1 MRIAFTPA
9 FLRQIKKLDPALQ
22 EEVIEKTELFKDKES
37 HKILKAHKLKG
48 PFSGLHSF
56 SVNYKT
62 RIVFEYIGKE
72 EALFHA
78 IGDHDVYK

>member
-1 MRIAFTPA
+1 MQIVFTPA

-22 EEVIEKTELFKDKES
+22 EEVIEKTELFKDKEN
-37 HKILKAHKLKG
+37 HKMLKAHKLKG
-48 PFSGLHSF
+48 PLFGLHSF

-62 RIVFEYIGKE
+62 RIVFEYMGRE

-78 IGDHDVYK
+78 IGDHDIYK